1 MMTKL
6 LKYFLLSV
14 PVYMLMSCDPSRVYD
29 KFKDIENAKWNKNEH
44 VKFDVQIDDTV
55 SYNNVFINIRNSG
68 DYRYSNI
75 YLFIST
81 VYPDRKISTDTVEC
95 ILANEEGKWLGK
107 GLGDIKDN
115 QILFKKNVRFHQ
127 TGIYTFGFE
136 QAMRTDD
143 LKGIKSV
150 GIRIEKIK

>member
-1 MMTKL
+1 MNKL
-6 LKYFLLSV
+6 PKYFLLII
-14 PVYMLMSCDPSRVYD
+14 PACMLLSCDPSRVYD

-55 SYNNVFINIRNSG
+55 SYNNVFINLRNSG

-81 VYPDRKISTDTVEC
+81 IYPDRKISVDTVEC
-95 ILANEEGKWLGK
+95 ILANEDGKWLGK

-127 TGIYTFGFE
+127 MGIYSFEFE

-143 LKGIKSV
+143 LEGVKSI